1 VIFIFLNNLP
11 IPQQGRSC
19 QFFINQKICHQ
30 GVLHGPEDKKIPRQT
45 TLLAVTILAFFSL
58 FRFAVAC
65 DLPEIREKGVLRH
78 LGIPYANFVTGHG
91 DGMDVELVKLFA
103 QHLGVRYEYVKTSWG
118 TCIEDLTG
126 LKVKTQHDNVQI
138 LGKMPVRGD
147 IIANGFTILPWR
159 EKVVAFSQPIFPTQ
173 VWLIARAD
181 SSVKPIMPTG
191 KIDQDIAATKK
202 LIKRHTLLGKAN
214 TCLDPS
220 LYKLEQTGVKVN
232 LFQGDLNELAPAI
245 INGEAE
251 MTLLDVPDALI
262 ALDKWPGQIK
272 VLGPITAEQTMAYG
286 FAKTSPQLLKAFNTF
301 LEICRKDGT
310 YLELVKKYY
319 PFVMDYYPA
328 FFKMDKL
335 HQ

>member
-1 VIFIFLNNLP
+1 MDP
-11 IPQQGRSC
+11 RT
-19 QFFINQKICHQ
+19 
-30 GVLHGPEDKKIPRQT
+30 KKIPRLT
-45 TLLAVTILAFFSL
+45 TLLAATILAFFSL
-58 FRFAVAC
+58 FRFAVAG
-65 DLPEIREKGVLRH
+65 DLPEIQQRGVLRH

-126 LKVKTQHDNVQI
+126 SKVKTQHDDVQVV
-138 LGKMPVRGD
+138 GKAPVKGD

-181 SSVKPIMPTG
+181 SSVKPIKPTG
-191 KIDQDIAATKK
+191 KIEQDVAATKRLLNK
-202 LIKRHTLLGKAN
+202 HTLLGKAN

-220 LYKLEQTGVKVN
+220 LYRLEQTGAKIK
-232 LFQGDLNELAPAI
+232 LFQGNLNELAPAI
-245 INGEAE
+245 INGGAE

-272 VLGPITAEQTMAYG
+272 VLGPITSEQTMAYG
-286 FAKTSPQLLKAFNTF
+286 FARTSPQLLKAFNAF
-301 LEICRKDGT
+301 LETCRNNGI
-310 YLELVKKYY
+310 YLDLVKKYY
-319 PFVMDYYPA
+319 PAVMDYYPN
-328 FFKMDKL
+328 FFQKN
-335 HQ
+335 

>member
-1 VIFIFLNNLP
+1 M
-11 IPQQGRSC
+11 
-19 QFFINQKICHQ
+19 
-30 GVLHGPEDKKIPRQT
+30 DPRIKNFTRRT
-45 TLLAVTILAFFSL
+45 TWLAAAILSFFSL
-58 FRFAVAC
+58 LGLAVAG
-65 DLPEIREKGVLRH
+65 DLPEIRESGVLRH

-126 LKVKTQHDNVQI
+126 LKVKTQNDDVQI
-138 LGKMPVRGD
+138 VGKAPVKGD
-147 IIANGFTILPWR
+147 VIANGFTILPWR
-159 EKVVAFSQPIFPTQ
+159 KKVVAFSQPTFPTQ

-181 SSVKPIMPTG
+181 SSVKPIMPMG
-191 KIDQDIAATKK
+191 KIAQDIAATKK
-202 LIKRHTLLGKAN
+202 LIKRRTLLGKPN

-220 LYKLEQTGVKVN
+220 LYKLEQTGVKAK

-272 VLGPITAEQTMAYG
+272 VIGPITSKQTMAFA
-286 FAKTSPQLLKAFNTF
+286 FAKTSPQLLKEFNAF
-301 LEICRKDGT
+301 LEICRNNGT

-319 PFVMDYYPA
+319 PAVMDYYPI
-328 FFKMDKL
+328 FFKKNQL